1 MFYER
6 SGRVRALSFAD
17 QVNQMKLKSRS
28 LTWETA
34 PDILT
39 VEEASVLVRVP
50 RNGVYGVIKA
60 GLLPAVRLGPRRI
73 RIAKEALREVFRV
86 SPEQSHATAALN
98 HGKA

>member
-1 MFYER
+1 
-6 SGRVRALSFAD
+6 
-17 QVNQMKLKSRS
+17 MKSKQRS

-50 RNGVYGVIKA
+50 RNGVYGIIQA

-73 RIAKEALREVFRV
+73 RIAKAALKEVFHLSV
-86 SPEQSHATAALN
+86 EDTGATAALN

>member
-1 MFYER
+1 
-6 SGRVRALSFAD
+6 
-17 QVNQMKLKSRS
+17 MKSKPGS
-28 LTWETA
+28 LTWENA

-50 RNGVYGVIKA
+50 RNGVYGVIQA

-73 RIAKEALREVFRV
+73 RIAKAALREVFHV
-86 SPEQSHATAALN
+86 SPEQNHVTAALN

>member
-1 MFYER
+1 
-6 SGRVRALSFAD
+6 
-17 QVNQMKLKSRS
+17 MKSTRPS
-28 LTWETA
+28 LTWENA

-50 RNGVYGVIKA
+50 RNGVYGVIRA

-73 RIAKEALREVFRV
+73 RIAKAALREVFG
-86 SPEQSHATAALN
+86 STSKQTDATAALN